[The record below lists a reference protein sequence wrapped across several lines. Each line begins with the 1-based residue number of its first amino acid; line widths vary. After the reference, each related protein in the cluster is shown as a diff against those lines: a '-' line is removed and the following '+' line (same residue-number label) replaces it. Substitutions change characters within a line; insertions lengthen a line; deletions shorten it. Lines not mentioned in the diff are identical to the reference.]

1 MIKEYSRGG
10 GVAERG
16 RGAQQADV
24 IHQSFLPERFLTR
37 LQYLNFISNLPVYV
51 NATITRHK
59 TLKLPLPFSLFN
71 STIYLAMSQYQEVID
86 EEMTQIKTN

>member
-1 MIKEYSRGG
+1 MMIKEYSRGG

-86 EEMTQIKTN
+86 